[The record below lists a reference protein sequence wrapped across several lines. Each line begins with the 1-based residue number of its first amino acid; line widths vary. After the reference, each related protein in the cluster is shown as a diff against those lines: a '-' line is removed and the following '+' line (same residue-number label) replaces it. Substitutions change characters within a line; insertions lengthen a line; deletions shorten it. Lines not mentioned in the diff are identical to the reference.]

1 MSTTTEN
8 RTEPRTEAS
17 VVEKDAPEPSSRR
30 DRVLTWALPL
40 VALCVLAAGLVTWW
54 RASGHDKEMV
64 DEAARRDRVLIVATS
79 HIETLNS
86 LDYRTVDEGLK
97 GWAAVTTGTLH
108 DQLTSVSEDDRK
120 VLAEQK
126 KISTGSVMDAA
137 VTELDDDTATVIA
150 AVEITVRDGSASGED
165 ADPTVKR
172 NRFAADLVKV
182 GDDWLLESLEQVA
195 VNMS

>member
-1 MSTTTEN
+1 MSTTVERRREAKVVELVETTE
-8 RTEPRTEAS
+8 EPRST
-17 VVEKDAPEPSSRR
+17 R
-30 DRVLTWALPL
+30 DRVLAWALPL
-40 VALCVLAAGLVTWW
+40 VALCVLVAGALTWW
-54 RASGHDKEMV
+54 RASGHDQEMV
-64 DEAARRDRVLIVATS
+64 DEAALRDRVLIVATS

-86 LDYRTVDEGLK
+86 LDHRKVDEGLK

-108 DQLTSVSEDDRK
+108 DQLTSVTEEDRK

-137 VTELDDDTATVIA
+137 VTELDDDSATVIA
-150 AVEITVRDGSASGED
+150 AVEITVRDGSGSAED
-165 ADPTVKR
+165 AEPTVKR